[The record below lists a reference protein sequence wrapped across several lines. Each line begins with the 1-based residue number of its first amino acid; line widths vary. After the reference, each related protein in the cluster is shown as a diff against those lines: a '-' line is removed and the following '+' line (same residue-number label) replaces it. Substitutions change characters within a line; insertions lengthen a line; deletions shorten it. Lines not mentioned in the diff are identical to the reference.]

1 MNRGTL
7 IMNRN
12 IHFAGDG
19 LGPRKVFVNG
29 NQIDGVFFA
38 DIQRGIVRY
47 HPRPFRAHNRRK
59 GELCERAL
67 KGCVEVVPCGE
78 GQ

>member
-1 MNRGTL
+1 MNRT
-7 IMNRN
+7 

-29 NQIDGVFFA
+29 NVIEGGGFT

-47 HPRPFRAHNRRK
+47 YPKPLRAHKCREN
-59 GELCERAL
+59 ELYARTL